1 MASKEGALAS
11 AWKAGAQ
18 QSLGASSG
26 KGEEKASGLSAVS
39 EPLPPAPPSEG
50 TTTSGLP
57 GPFPWPKAPS
67 YPLRSPIA
75 HTSTLHLVL
84 LHWPVVP
91 LPVARRD
98 VVTYCADCDPHGPGA
113 EDKG

>member
-50 TTTSGLP
+50 TTASGLP

-67 YPLRSPIA
+67 YPLRSP
-75 HTSTLHLVL
+75 HSPHLNL
-84 LHWPVVP
+84 ASG
-91 LPVARRD
+91 PVALAGGSPACGSTRCCDVLRGLRSSWPRR
-98 VVTYCADCDPHGPGA
+98 GR
-113 EDKG
+113 